1 MKIAKEWFTVS
12 DLTEIRTHKIGM
24 GKIGG
29 KSAGMLLAARIL
41 METADEEIRS
51 CIKLPES
58 YFIGADLTYTFMAL
72 NGLMHWAD
80 QKYKL
85 EDQIRSDYPRI
96 KQEFLKGEFPPD
108 HLLVYNHISLNQ
120 RQVWIC
126 SAGSRGKHQ
135 ALQRPLKA
143 DQFCNPTRRKV
154 FT

>member
-1 MKIAKEWFTVS
+1 MISDQLAYVKIAKEWFTIS

-41 METADEEIRS
+41 LETADEEIRS

-58 YFIGADLTYTFMAL
+58 YFMGADLTYTFMAL

-85 EDQIRSDYPRI
+85 ETDSIRLSRI
-96 KQEFLKGEFPPD
+96 KQKFLKGEF
-108 HLLVYNHISLNQ
+108 HRY
-120 RQVWIC
+120 R
-126 SAGSRGKHQ
+126 
-135 ALQRPLKA
+135 
-143 DQFCNPTRRKV
+143 
-154 FT
+154 